1 MAINHDPP
9 DASAAAAMPANAAG
23 KRSLDLPGNLEV
35 RVRLASGRIDTF
47 TRSPEQTISS
57 LCTDVLNAYSLELPP
72 ELFGVRKTHLPNASS
87 AVAAPKPAKR
97 AAVAVATKPSA
108 PVFLDAG
115 ATIGSLLVDGNVP
128 ELLFLLRVGPAR
140 AEAAVMA
147 AYAILRGIAATC
159 EQRGRMWHLL
169 RTLFLP
175 ASDISKAGTKRGQA
189 ALAKQLGLWS
199 PDRVAYELVA
209 CTQKPRSQTRM
220 ALHCDFGILTE
231 DIIVR
236 LALAHVAMACAAA
249 GTALMAAQHCLQ
261 HWCIGLTFRAH
272 ESASPDR
279 LACIPVSP
287 TVEALF
293 ACEES
298 TTVTYSSEVCAF
310 GMQSLPCL
318 RASSLFVIRVL
329 FRTAGCPRQGN
340 TKSYCT
346 SEMRASPSS

>member
-1 MAINHDPP
+1 MAVNRDGPP
-9 DASAAAAMPANAAG
+9 DTLAAAAAMPAKAAG

-97 AAVAVATKPSA
+97 AAVAGVSSKPSA
-108 PVFLDAG
+108 PVFLDAD

-147 AYAILRGIAATC
+147 AYAILGGIAATC
-159 EQRGRMWHLL
+159 EQRGRVWHLL

-175 ASDISKAGTKRGQA
+175 ASEISKAGTKRGQA

-199 PDRVAYELVA
+199 PDVVAFELA
-209 CTQKPRSQTRM
+209 SCMIQPSKQSRM
-220 ALHCDFGILTE
+220 ALHCDFGIFNE

-249 GTALMAAQHCLQ
+249 GTALICLQ

-272 ESASPDR
+272 ESASPDC
-279 LACIPVSP
+279 LACVPVSP
-287 TVEALF
+287 TVKALF
-293 ACEES
+293 SSEES

-340 TKSYCT
+340 TKSY
-346 SEMRASPSS
+346 